1 MISIEE
7 LAGVVEVL
15 GITNEDELYAIF
27 KELTFGR
34 KCKAPSRKNIKELIN
49 HAIKEHW
56 IEAVHGSEIIVGP
69 CAFTEVPDD
78 LSEVIDILEID
89 VDRKID
95 WNKVSSV
102 KKSELKNE
110 VDALSKK
117 IVGLKDKRTSKKQ
130 ITELKNEYHRLMQ
143 LYYDFDF
150 WLPTDLAMT
159 KEELRRLNK
168 ELESLK
174 T

>member
-1 MISIEE
+1 MIPIEE

-15 GITNEDELYAIF
+15 GVTNEDELYAIF
-27 KELTFGR
+27 KELTFFK
-34 KCKAPSRKNIKELIN
+34 KCTVPSRKKVKELIE

-89 VDRKID
+89 IDRKID

-102 KKSELKNE
+102 KTAELKNE
-110 VDALSKK
+110 VEALSKK
-117 IVGLKDKRTSKKQ
+117 IDGLGGKITSKKQ
-130 ITELKNEYHRLMQ
+130 ITELESEYHRLMQ

-150 WLPTDLAMT
+150 WLPTDLAMA
-159 KEELRRLNK
+159 KEELRRLSK